1 MHFDTNSASRRCGAF
16 VQACVIAHLR
26 AQSQLDTKSPP
37 DAPCAREKRRF
48 RLPTLMHTSQHSTHA
63 AGALLLGLFRP
74 LTQHLPRS
82 ARRTLLLRS
91 PLTRSE
97 SVFSNIIHRPFRPQP
112 PRGVCTRATAPY
124 DTHVRGLDEF
134 THAAS
139 VEVRRCASKV
149 ARKPVSEAPNPG
161 KCMVAL
167 FSKS

>member
-1 MHFDTNSASRRCGAF
+1 MHFDTNSASLRCRAF

-26 AQSQLDTKSPP
+26 AQSQLDTRSPP

-74 LTQHLPRS
+74 LPQHLPRS

-97 SVFSNIIHRPFRPQP
+97 SVFSNIIHRPFRRSPL
-112 PRGVCTRATAPY
+112 V
-124 DTHVRGLDEF
+124 
-134 THAAS
+134 AS
-139 VEVRRCASKV
+139 VHEPQHHMILTSGDSMSSHMQQALKYVDAP
-149 ARKPVSEAPNPG
+149 RKSHG
-161 KCMVAL
+161 
-167 FSKS
+167 SR